1 MRRNGKRRE
10 EAGKAHFVGEF
21 RWEMARVEREGHVE
35 RLSKKAR
42 RQGEREK
49 VSRLRSKFVRKARSD
64 GCVKSVKIKILYDR
78 LDHRRVS
85 STFHFARMV
94 RRQEKKDQKFEEKKR
109 KGVPLSAGPIP
120 MTREQRLYTTMGTTI
135 LLHRGETKNDYLC

>member
-1 MRRNGKRRE
+1 
-10 EAGKAHFVGEF
+10 
-21 RWEMARVEREGHVE
+21 MAE
-35 RLSKKAR
+35 
-42 RQGEREK
+42 
-49 VSRLRSKFVRKARSD
+49 
-64 GCVKSVKIKILYDR
+64 KSVNIKILSDR
-78 LDHRRVS
+78 LDHKRVS